1 MTMII
6 DCLSSFWNVFKMKV
20 LLYCAVILAIFF
32 HFTICVYGQANFSSV
47 CVIEQRTKLSRPCK
61 FPFIFKERL
70 FNNCTDYADKKGN
83 YWCST
88 NVNSNQRHISKGKY
102 WGYCDTTNT
111 LCVENQVT
119 FRYECISMLN
129 IQMYPK

>member
-1 MTMII
+1 
-6 DCLSSFWNVFKMKV
+6 MKV

-47 CVIEQRTKLSRPCK
+47 CVIEQRSKLRRPCK
-61 FPFIFKERL
+61 FPFIFKERW
-70 FNNCTDYADKKGN
+70 FNNCTDYADKEGKH
-83 YWCST
+83 WCST

-119 FRYECISMLN
+119 FRYECISMLK
-129 IQMYPK
+129 IQSIYSNVPEIICIT